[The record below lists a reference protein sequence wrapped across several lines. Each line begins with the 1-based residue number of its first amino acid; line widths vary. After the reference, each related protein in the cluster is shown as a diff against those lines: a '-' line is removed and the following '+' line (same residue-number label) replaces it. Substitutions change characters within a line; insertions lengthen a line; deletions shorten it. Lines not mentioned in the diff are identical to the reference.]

1 MKKGEESLKHKL
13 VLQGVPVTSNRGALG
28 WSTVVLIFGE
38 KKILFDTGSYGDR
51 KNLLL
56 GLKKLGVRIEEIDIV
71 FISHLH
77 FDHCLNIELFESAE
91 ILVSK
96 RELEY
101 VLSGEYKNCL
111 DPYIPLT
118 VVKNFSKIFHL
129 ISDNEEII
137 KGIRTILLPGHTP
150 GNTGLLIKDKRVILT
165 GDAVKS
171 ARDFINNFP
180 PPSFYSRTEALRSYE
195 IIKRKADLIIPGH
208 DRPFRMEGKRV
219 KYTENK
225 DNVTIKAYYN
235 PKGEAQKIQLL

>member
-1 MKKGEESLKHKL
+1 MKYKL
-13 VLQGVPVTSNRGALG
+13 VLQGVPITTSRGLLG
-28 WSTVVLIFGE
+28 WSTVALIFGE

-56 GLKKLGVRIEEIDIV
+56 GLKKLGVIIEEIDIV

-101 VLSGEYKNCL
+101 VLSGEYKNCF
-111 DPYIPLT
+111 DPYVPLI
-118 VVKNFSKIFHL
+118 VVKNFSKFFHL
-129 ISDNEEII
+129 INDNEEII
-137 KGIRTILLPGHTP
+137 KGVKTILLPGHTP
-150 GNTGLLIKDKRVILT
+150 GNTGLLIEDKKVILT

-171 ARDFINNFP
+171 ARDFINNLP
-180 PPSFYSRTEALRSYE
+180 PPSFYSETEALRSYE
-195 IIKRKADLIIPGH
+195 IIKRKANLVIPGH
-208 DRPFRMEGKRV
+208 DRPFEIKDKGL

-225 DNVTIKAYYN
+225 DNITIKTYFN
-235 PKGEAQKIQLL
+235 PKEKAQKIQLL